1 MFLLIEYYDEQCI
14 CNFRMSN
21 DTLFD
26 IVNKMRPLIANK
38 NAKIRFTIL
47 VEAWLTYVID
57 KLFHGSNLLTY
68 NELFAIN
75 KSTIGFVIHEVVK
88 VINMMF
94 KSLISW
100 QVGQNMQVVMLKLKT
115 NAIYQMYM
123 VP

>member
-1 MFLLIEYYDEQCI
+1 
-14 CNFRMSN
+14 
-21 DTLFD
+21 
-26 IVNKMRPLIANK
+26 
-38 NAKIRFTIL
+38 
-47 VEAWLTYVID
+47 VID